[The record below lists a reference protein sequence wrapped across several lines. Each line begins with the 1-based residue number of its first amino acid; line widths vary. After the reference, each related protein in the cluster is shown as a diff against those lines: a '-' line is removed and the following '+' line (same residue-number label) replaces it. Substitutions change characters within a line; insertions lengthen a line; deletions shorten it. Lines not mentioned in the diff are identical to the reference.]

1 MMRCSQPL
9 TGPNNKRCKEDEKLL
24 NAVLGIGR
32 KGYIIDTRSL
42 AAAKSSQAKGTV
54 IEVCVTIR
62 IGGWKVSVGFGIFAS
77 NCKSV
82 SCWVASDINRLL
94 YQWGENKQK
103 LRTKLEFMGSS
114 FSKLLFVEITS
125 WRQMS
130 KLNLK
135 FI

>member
-54 IEVCVTIR
+54 I
-62 IGGWKVSVGFGIFAS
+62 
-77 NCKSV
+77 
-82 SCWVASDINRLL
+82 
-94 YQWGENKQK
+94 
-103 LRTKLEFMGSS
+103 
-114 FSKLLFVEITS
+114 
-125 WRQMS
+125 
-130 KLNLK
+130 
-135 FI
+135 